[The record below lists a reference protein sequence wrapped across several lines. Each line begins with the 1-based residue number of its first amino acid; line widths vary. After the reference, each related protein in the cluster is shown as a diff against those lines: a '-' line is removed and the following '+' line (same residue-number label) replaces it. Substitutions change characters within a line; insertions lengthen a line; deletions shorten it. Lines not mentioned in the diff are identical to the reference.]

1 MVLKFAYEVYDIE
14 ELEIQDSMILTCYDV
29 YRDTLI
35 EIESIDK
42 QVVKLMMLTKKFA
55 LITTV
60 MASLFKDLNY
70 GAIEQNYV
78 ELDAV
83 YTRIKFLE

>member
-1 MVLKFAYEVYDIE
+1 MLKFAYEVYDIE